1 MAAAAAAKEVA
12 MRRWFV
18 LMVMVTA
25 SLGWI
30 GLVAPAQAKA
40 PGPNGQILFVR
51 DTRTCEGCHLTTLN
65 PDGTHGQE
73 IPNGSES
80 RWSPDGSRIASIF
93 FQDDGRLGT
102 MVFDPDGSNATTFA
116 IPDPTLNL
124 PCVTWAPDASRLLCE
139 GWDDAHP
146 HRAPG
151 LFTVE
156 ATDGQDLVRLTR
168 NPFGGHDL
176 PEDFSPDGTRIV
188 FLRENPTRRHRQ
200 FSIWV
205 ANADGSE
212 QAQVTP
218 WLSNSLCCVAS
229 WSPDGSTI
237 LFALKGSLRTMAP
250 DGTGLM
256 TIALDSGPGFAYAS
270 KAGWSPDGT
279 RIVFSLFLETA
290 GQVDLYTATADGTDL
305 VQLTDSRTPKGGADW
320 GPHPLA
326 TDA

>member
-1 MAAAAAAKEVA
+1 

-51 DTRTCEGCHLTTLN
+51 DTRTCEGCHLTTVN

-73 IPNGSES
+73 IPNGSEA

-151 LFTVE
+151 LFMVE

-279 RIVFSLFLETA
+279 RIVFSLLLETA

-305 VQLTDSRTPKGGADW
+305 VQLTDSRTPEGGADW